1 MYVLKLTNR
10 LFLLVFTAVSIAGM
24 ASVIALAGAWGQAN
38 VSLIRIGAVTAAG
51 ASSIAIVTL
60 AAAVGRQSRGD

>member
-24 ASVIALAGAWGQAN
+24 GSVIAVVGAWGHAN
-38 VSLIRIGAVTAAG
+38 VSLIRIGAAMAVG
-51 ASSIAIVTL
+51 ASWLAILTL
-60 AAAVGRQSRGD
+60 AGTVGRQSRGD